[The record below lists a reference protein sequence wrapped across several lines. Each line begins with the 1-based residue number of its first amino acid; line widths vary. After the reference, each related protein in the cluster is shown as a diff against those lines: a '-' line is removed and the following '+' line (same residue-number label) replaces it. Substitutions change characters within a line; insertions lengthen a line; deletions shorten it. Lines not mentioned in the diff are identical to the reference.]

1 MKKYIL
7 LVWEII
13 PEAVHLYLIPKDEI
27 CESHSKLLNF
37 ANLKLINA
45 CENSELDRLDELNE
59 LLDNEWSSYKVEKEL
74 LRLEDD
80 QHIERVITSGFVL

>member
-1 MKKYIL
+1 MKHYIL

-27 CESHSKLLNF
+27 CKSHSKLLNF
-37 ANLKLINA
+37 ANLKFINA
-45 CENSELDRLDELNE
+45 CKNSELDRLDELNE
-59 LLDNEWSSYKVEKEL
+59 LLANEWSPYKVEDEL
-74 LRLEDD
+74 LQLKDD

>member
-1 MKKYIL
+1 MKHYIL

-13 PEAVHLYLIPKDEI
+13 PEAIHLYLIPKDEI
-27 CESHSKLLNF
+27 CQSYLNLLNF

-45 CENSELDRLDELNE
+45 HKDSDLDLLNELNE
-59 LLDNEWSSYKVEKEL
+59 LLDNEWSVYKIEDEL
-74 LRLEDD
+74 LRLKDD

>member
-1 MKKYIL
+1 MKNYIL

-13 PEAVHLYLIPKDEI
+13 PEAVPLYLIPKDEI

-37 ANLKLINA
+37 ANLKFINA

-59 LLDNEWSSYKVEKEL
+59 LLANEWSTYKVEEEL